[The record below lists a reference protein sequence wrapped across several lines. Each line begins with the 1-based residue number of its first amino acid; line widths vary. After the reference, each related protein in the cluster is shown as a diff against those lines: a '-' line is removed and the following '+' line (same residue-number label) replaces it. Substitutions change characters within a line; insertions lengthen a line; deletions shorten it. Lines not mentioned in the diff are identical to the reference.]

1 MRLQLDTQTPVLFGV
16 LTVLT
21 EEQALARAGLTEG
34 GHNHGTDW
42 AQGLVEMAHISWMG
56 QGKSASIEA
65 GREGEARAGGGVG
78 SSRAARTFYVEVEI

>member
-56 QGKSASIEA
+56 QGKSA
-65 GREGEARAGGGVG
+65 
-78 SSRAARTFYVEVEI
+78 